1 MHSQML
7 AVLNTDLW
15 YVCLLSFLARCRA
28 DCEKPV
34 LELVEKERLL
44 TTVLTSFLERHLKIL
59 LNTQVCCLPN
69 MLLKHKGLTTTTAC
83 VCAHVHVIACTCII
97 VCVTDCQYMTEINVS
112 LCLESNCKEVCIV
125 FNCNY
130 QEVHIVCNCFFLFIL
145 PLKVVSM

>member
-15 YVCLLSFLARCRA
+15 YVRLLSFLARCRA

-44 TTVLTSFLERHLKIL
+44 NTVLTSFLERHLKIL

-83 VCAHVHVIACTCII
+83 ACAHVYSLHAH

-112 LCLESNCKEVCIV
+112 LCLESNCLEVCIV

-130 QEVHIVCNCFFLFIL
+130 QEVRIVCNCFCFSYC
-145 PLKVVSM
+145 P